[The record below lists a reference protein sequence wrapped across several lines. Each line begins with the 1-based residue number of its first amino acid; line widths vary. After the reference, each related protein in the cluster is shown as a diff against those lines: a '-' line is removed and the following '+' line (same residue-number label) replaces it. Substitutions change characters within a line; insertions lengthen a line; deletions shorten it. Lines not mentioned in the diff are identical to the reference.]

1 MYKGHKPILCFGKN
15 TIFQI
20 MLPLP
25 EPLHQI
31 WLLSAAIPRG
41 LLWFLLQ
48 QHLQNFFKHLFSRK
62 IFIIFVLKINNNKVY
77 LPRGNMAV
85 PLRFNQ

>member
-1 MYKGHKPILCFGKN
+1 
-15 TIFQI
+15 

-31 WLLSAAIPRG
+31 WLLSVAIPRG

-48 QHLQNFFKHLFSRK
+48 QHLQNFFKHSFSRK